1 MLNLGSRS
9 AGTFTIHLLLPFLL
23 IWLLFSDGCTSI
35 PPGLT
40 AEEFYRLWG
49 KKEFAAMYELLDN
62 TSRSLYPKEDFI
74 NRYRDITDEIGLDS
88 VEIKGIEEIESTA
101 GAAVFLIS
109 ANLKTAT
116 TGSLPVQYRVAISRK
131 KRRDPWRL
139 KWHPGLIFPPLDEH
153 SRVELKFSGSPRRG
167 LITDRH
173 GEILA
178 GPRRFK
184 EVGAVPGV
192 YEDEGP
198 FVTALEKLLKL
209 DSQYILEQLHQ
220 PWVSEGLYV
229 PLTVLAP
236 EEEKLIDRLLQI
248 PGVMINEV
256 ERRYY
261 PLGAATAHLI
271 GYLGEVTAQELEDN
285 RGKGLHAGDLIGKT
299 GLEATQEENLAG
311 KRGYT
316 LRILGADGGEAA
328 VIAHQEP
335 VDGQDVALSI
345 DSALQKYAAE
355 ALGDRR
361 GALVALDPRTGGI
374 RALCS
379 SPAFDPNRFIAGLS
393 AAEWNRLQEEEAG
406 LFLNRALSGIY
417 PPGSVLKPL
426 TAAAAIAEGFLDPE
440 EMIEITG
447 DRWQPDPS
455 WGDYYIRRVRPDVEQ
470 LDLDR
475 AMKYSDNIYFA
486 RAALALGKGKF
497 KEYSERFGFTRS
509 LPFPLPVALSRLA
522 PDEIKSKIQLAD
534 SGYGQG
540 QVMATPLQMAL
551 VYSAF
556 AGEGSIP
563 KPRLLQEE
571 EAAIFEEAV
580 KPGVAQR
587 VHQAL
592 VEALHG
598 AGAPSA
604 AGRIT
609 NFKVAGKTGT
619 AEIDREKGNIC
630 WYITY
635 GPADSPSLVV
645 AVVLE
650 GGAMAST
657 DALPVGRAVLKYH
670 LLKAK
675 NNFR

>member
-1 MLNLGSRS
+1 M
-9 AGTFTIHLLLPFLL
+9 
-23 IWLLFSDGCTSI
+23 
-35 PPGLT
+35 
-40 AEEFYRLWG
+40 
-49 KKEFAAMYELLDN
+49 
-62 TSRSLYPKEDFI
+62 
-74 NRYRDITDEIGLDS
+74 
-88 VEIKGIEEIESTA
+88 
-101 GAAVFLIS
+101 
-109 ANLKTAT
+109 
-116 TGSLPVQYRVAISRK
+116 
-131 KRRDPWRL
+131 
-139 KWHPGLIFPPLDEH
+139 
-153 SRVELKFSGSPRRG
+153 
-167 LITDRH
+167 
-173 GEILA
+173 
-178 GPRRFK
+178 
-184 EVGAVPGV
+184 
-192 YEDEGP
+192 
-198 FVTALEKLLKL
+198 
-209 DSQYILEQLHQ
+209 
-220 PWVSEGLYV
+220 
-229 PLTVLAP
+229 
-236 EEEKLIDRLLQI
+236 
-248 PGVMINEV
+248 
-256 ERRYY
+256 
-261 PLGAATAHLI
+261 
-271 GYLGEVTAQELEDN
+271 
-285 RGKGLHAGDLIGKT
+285 
-299 GLEATQEENLAG
+299 
-311 KRGYT
+311 
-316 LRILGADGGEAA
+316 
-328 VIAHQEP
+328 
-335 VDGQDVALSI
+335 
-345 DSALQKYAAE
+345 
-355 ALGDRR
+355 
-361 GALVALDPRTGGI
+361 
-374 RALCS
+374 
-379 SPAFDPNRFIAGLS
+379 
-393 AAEWNRLQEEEAG
+393 
-406 LFLNRALSGIY
+406 
-417 PPGSVLKPL
+417 
-426 TAAAAIAEGFLDPE
+426 
-440 EMIEITG
+440 
-447 DRWQPDPS
+447 
-455 WGDYYIRRVRPDVEQ
+455 EQ

-509 LPFPLPVALSRLA
+509 LPFLCRWLSPAR
-522 PDEIKSKIQLAD
+522 PDEIKSEIQLAD

-619 AEIDREKGNIC
+619 AEIDREKGHIC